1 MTVEAVEIHVDG
13 YNYFGHANTQ
23 ITRLNTK
30 YTQTQN
36 TKDREQEKQ
45 NYIPRFYFNIT
56 INVLQVFHAL
66 FIGSWV
72 VTRRA

>member
-36 TKDREQEKQ
+36 TKDRE
-45 NYIPRFYFNIT
+45 
-56 INVLQVFHAL
+56 
-66 FIGSWV
+66 
-72 VTRRA
+72 